1 MPSKPP
7 ILQADNAHIFDYIRN
22 NSSLAYQERVP
33 EATKGNIAQVVS
45 SLQDYK
51 PVMNEF
57 VDALVNQI
65 GKIVIRNKIWSNPL
79 GMFKRGMLRYGDT
92 IEEVAMGLVRA
103 HRYDPN
109 KCYEDVWKCNKANV
123 MSNFHKIDRQDMYEI
138 TISDAMLRRAFR
150 SDDGIQRFLNDQMTI
165 PYNSDYEDEFL
176 IMKNLFV
183 EYAKNDNFYKVRVPD
198 VAQMKTR
205 SEKSDAMAEIVEKI
219 KVAAGMMGFLK
230 TDYNAEHVPT
240 FTPSSNLVLF
250 ATPQFLAPLDT
261 SFLAFTFNIDKA
273 TLPTRIVT
281 IDDFGI
287 NGCQAILADKDIF
300 MCADTLIDFESIRNP
315 KQISWNY
322 FLHHHGIYSMSRF
335 VNAVMFTSKEETTA
349 DTFKMTTESVEVT
362 AEGGKLQVPVGGKLQ
377 MHAKV
382 TGSNAPQSVMWS
394 LAPKSEDGKE
404 TRLKTGTYIDAEGVI
419 HVSKSEKVKQVIV
432 KAISTY
438 ADTDNVPSKHTP
450 IVGSAVVTIG

>member
-1 MPSKPP
+1 MAQVNS
-7 ILQADNAHIFDYIRN
+7 LNADNAHIFDYIRN

-33 EATKGNIAQVVS
+33 EATKGNIAQVVAN
-45 SLQDYK
+45 LQNYK

-57 VDALVNQI
+57 VDTLVNQI
-65 GKIVIRNKIWSNPL
+65 GKIVIRNKIWANPL
-79 GMFKRGMLRYGDT
+79 AMFKRGMLNYGDT
-92 IEEVAMGLVRA
+92 IEEVAMGLVQA

-123 MSNFHKIDRQDMYEI
+123 MSNFHKIDRQDMYEL
-138 TISDAMLRRAFR
+138 TISDVMLKRAFR
-150 SDDGIQRFLNDQMTI
+150 SDNGLQRFINDQMTI

-198 VAQMKTR
+198 VFTLKTR
-205 SEKSDAMAEIVEKI
+205 NEKADAMAEIVEKVKI
-219 KVAAGMMGFLK
+219 AAGMMGFLK

-240 FTPSSNLVLF
+240 FTPTSNLILF

-261 SFLAFTFNIDKA
+261 SFLAFTFNVDKA
-273 TLPTRIVT
+273 SLPTRIVT

-287 NGCQAILADKDIF
+287 DGCQAILADKDIF

-335 VNAVMFTSKEETTA
+335 VNAIMFTSKEETTA
-349 DTFKMTTESVEVT
+349 DKFEMKADTVSIKAESGKASVKP
-362 AEGGKLQVPVGGKLQ
+362 GGKLCMVAQVAGK
-377 MHAKV
+377 
-382 TGSNAPQSVMWS
+382 NAPQGVMWS
-394 LAPKSEDGKE
+394 IAPENTGSQNAQ
-404 TRLKTGTYIDAEGVI
+404 RLKTGTFIDPEGMI
-419 HVSKSEKVKQVIV
+419 HVAKTEKVKTLVV
-432 KAISTY
+432 RATV
-438 ADTDNVPSKHTP
+438 AFTDPVGVPSKQP
-450 IVGSAVVTIG
+450 PVSAECTVTIE